1 MSSTSWWCRF
11 LSLSDNWWHQKLR
24 HWTEVLAG
32 QKGCPSIVEDTI
44 LFAVQ
49 TYQRRRSLGLLWAL
63 VQFGW
68 WGCPESCG
76 CILTSNMVPLVSP
89 ASFVM
94 ICDAPAMELRTKI
107 VIPLW
112 HFLAFLMPVPQFLG
126 QAYNEMTLSLQLRGS
141 KEWRLAM
148 HPQVATAPWMTFCTT
163 WPYAQTK
170 WSQAKVIQGH

>member
-1 MSSTSWWCRF
+1 MYILNISTPREFSMSSTSWWCRF
-11 LSLSDNWWHQKLR
+11 LSLSDNWWQQKLR

-76 CILTSNMVPLVSP
+76 CILTSNM
-89 ASFVM
+89 
-94 ICDAPAMELRTKI
+94 
-107 VIPLW
+107 IPLMCCIIFDDLW
-112 HFLAFLMPVPQFLG
+112 CSSYGVADVFVIHCGIFLHFWCLSRSFWDRHIMKWRSHSNYVG
-126 QAYNEMTLSLQLRGS
+126 QRNGV
-141 KEWRLAM
+141 W
-148 HPQVATAPWMTFCTT
+148 PCTRR
-163 WPYAQTK
+163 
-170 WSQAKVIQGH
+170 